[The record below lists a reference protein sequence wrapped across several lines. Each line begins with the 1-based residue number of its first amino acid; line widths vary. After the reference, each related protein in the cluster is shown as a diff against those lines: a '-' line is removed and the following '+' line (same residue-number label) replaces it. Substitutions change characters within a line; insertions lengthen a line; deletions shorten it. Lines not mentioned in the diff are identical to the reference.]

1 MKLNIAFSFFLIV
14 IFLISS
20 CDNGAFNEK
29 DTAVNTKNTSKIN
42 DYYKKAKQNKRT
54 PLKGIQFIDSALT
67 LSKLSKI
74 DSLEIKCLAYKS
86 NLLFKSK
93 NYNVALAFADS
104 LLQKATY
111 LKDTNFI
118 AKAYFKKAFY
128 NSNLNKKAKAFKYYG
143 LSKKYYQKL
152 NDSNKV
158 AGKLFNMS
166 FIQIEIG
173 DYQAA
178 KELIFDGLGFQNH
191 KSNAE
196 YVSRFYNHLS
206 IIKNEE
212 KQFENALEYNDKAI
226 QLFKNKQKN
235 INKTDSIHLIGLL
248 NSKAVIYTKQG
259 MYNNALNILN
269 TIALFPVLHLKEHIK
284 TKAIVLDNLG
294 VAKGKLNNIDSEKTL
309 FSAFRIRDSID
320 YKTGLNASFIHLCE
334 FYIDN
339 NKPYKALPWAKR
351 AYKNAKAIESLIAQK
366 EALNYIIELETTPQK
381 KHINAYKKVSDSLT
395 SLSNQV
401 RDIYAEQKYEANEY
415 KMLASKRK
423 EEIAKERSY
432 KILIFSVGFML
443 ILVIIIYYYLSNK
456 VKTEKHKKNQLQ
468 TVYDTEI
475 RLSKKVHDELAND
488 VYSLMSKLHLDSFV
502 NDKSEILNNLNHI
515 YNKSRDISRELNDI
529 DTINFK
535 ETLQE
540 LLSNYSNADTNIISK
555 GLSDDFWLGIPNSKK
570 IVVFR
575 VLQELLINMKKHS
588 QANFVMFNFLKSTTE
603 IQIMYSDDGI
613 GLDNNKKILKNGLK
627 NANNRIESINGVFTF
642 DSELKKGVKVK
653 MTFGI

>member
-20 CDNGAFNEK
+20 CDNGAVNEN
-29 DTAVNTKNTSKIN
+29 DTSVNTKNISKIN

-67 LSKLSKI
+67 LSKLSTI
-74 DSLEIKCLAYKS
+74 DSLELKCLRYKS

-93 NYNVALAFADS
+93 NYNVALAYADS
-104 LLQKATY
+104 LLKRAIY

-118 AKAYFKKAFY
+118 AKAYFKKAYY
-128 NSNLNKKAKAFKYYG
+128 NYNLNKKAKAFKYYG
-143 LSKKYYQKL
+143 FSKKYYQKL

-158 AGKLFNMS
+158 AGKLFKMS
-166 FIQIEIG
+166 NIQIDIG

-178 KELIFDGLGFQNH
+178 KELIFDGLGFQNY
-191 KSNAE
+191 KSNAK
-196 YVSRFYNHLS
+196 YISRFFNNLS
-206 IIKNEE
+206 IIKKEE
-212 KQFENALEYNDKAI
+212 KQFEKALVYKDKAI
-226 QLFKNKQKN
+226 QLFKTKQKN
-235 INKTDSIHLIGLL
+235 INKTDSIYLIDLL
-248 NSKAVIYTKQG
+248 NSKAVIYIKQG
-259 MYNNALNILN
+259 RYNNALNILN

-294 VAKGKLNNIDSEKTL
+294 VAKGKLNNKDSEKTL

-320 YKTGLNASFIHLCE
+320 YKLGLNASFIHLCE

-339 NKPYKALPWAKR
+339 NKPYKALTWAKR

-366 EALNYIIELETTPQK
+366 EALNYIIELETAPQK
-381 KHINAYKKVSDSLT
+381 KHINAYKKVTDSLT

-401 RDIYAEQKYEANEY
+401 RNIYAEQKYEANEY
-415 KMLASKRK
+415 KMLALKRK
-423 EEIAKERSY
+423 EEIAKQRSY
-432 KILIFSVGFML
+432 KILIFTVGFML

-468 TVYDTEI
+468 TVYDTET

-488 VYSLMSKLHLDSFV
+488 VYSLMSKFQLDSSMI
-502 NDKSEILNNLNHI
+502 DKSEIFNSLDKI
-515 YNKSRDISRELNDI
+515 YNKSRDISRETNDI

-540 LLSNYSNADTNIISK
+540 LLSNYSNTDTNIISK
-555 GLSDDFWLGIPNSKK
+555 GLSDDFWIGVASSKK

-575 VLQELLINMKKHS
+575 VLQELLTNMKKHS
-588 QANFVMFNFLKSTTE
+588 KASFVILNFSKTSSE
-603 IQIMYSDDGI
+603 IQIMYSDNGVGMDI
-613 GLDNNKKILKNGLK
+613 NKKILKNGLE
-627 NANNRIESINGVFTF
+627 NAENRMESINGVFTF
-642 DSELKKGVKVK
+642 DSELNKGVKAK
-653 MTFGI
+653 ITFSI